1 MTIPR
6 FTAENRAANQAL
18 VEHAQLAQVKGATPG
33 QLAPAWLLAQHPWIV
48 PIPGTRRHDRLEENA
63 AATQVALSADEVPIS
78 TRQRP
83 LGVHGNRYNDLHMN
97 LVGRRHDHVIP
108 ACALSLL
115 P

>member
-1 MTIPR
+1 MNPATEFTEGDIRATIPR

-18 VEHAQLAQVKGATPG
+18 VEDAAQLAQVKGATPG

-78 TRQRP
+78 TRQR
-83 LGVHGNRYNDLHMN
+83 HGS
-97 LVGRRHDHVIP
+97 
-108 ACALSLL
+108 ACTATAITTCT
-115 P
+115 